1 MKSCLIVS
9 SLLLS
14 SVAFAREPLPMEQD
28 PAGSRYENVSTY
40 IFSIPKNT
48 TIPDHIAKALVAV
61 TGQHDIPAALQ
72 SAVDNG
78 SNVDG
83 KCIVDMCEIT
93 VHNETT
99 NQQEASGKYQVGFEA
114 IGIDSTGGGTVTVRD
129 GYTIKVPCTQVSGM
143 IEIMENR
150 RKDKGNE

>member
-1 MKSCLIVS
+1 MKSLIVTS
-9 SLLLS
+9 ALLS
-14 SVAFAREPLPMEQD
+14 CTALAREPLPMEQE
-28 PAGSRYENVSTY
+28 PAGSQYENVATY

-61 TGQHDIPAALQ
+61 TGQHDIPVALQ

-78 SNVDG
+78 ANVDG
-83 KCIVDMCEIT
+83 KCIVNMCEIT
-93 VHNETT
+93 VHSETT
-99 NQQEASGKYQVGFEA
+99 NQQEASGKYQLGFDA
-114 IGIDSTGGGTVTVRD
+114 VGIDSSGGGTVTVRD